1 MTTIRLC
8 TTSFVLSLLLL
19 GDFVSG
25 LRRYNFTI
33 TSQWSAADG
42 HGRPVFAINGQ
53 TPGPLITAT
62 EGEEVEVFLNNQLAT
77 ETTMH
82 WHGIYQ
88 VDRPWNDGVPG
99 VTQYSI
105 QPRDNYTYRF
115 TVQQQ
120 YGSYFYHGHFGP
132 AFADGQRGPIW
143 IEPAAWRPRPYK
155 AISSSPQDLKAM
167 QRAEVNPRH
176 IVISDWNAE
185 PMDILLTMYRDTGI
199 VPWCS
204 NSIVMNGK
212 GRTYCHSKE
221 LIEETGGS
229 GRNSLGCKVQPK
241 QGLYANAQVCEPT
254 NGELEVVAA
263 ADGEEWIWINF
274 IHSGAHH
281 ELQISVDEHEFYVV
295 AADGEFVHPQ
305 KVHAANCNLGER
317 ISILVHLDKS
327 PGDYAIRLTSLR
339 TEQVIQGLG
348 ILRYP
353 SKTNNKIT
361 KVPTSKPWVHLNGT
375 LISTSSTSMDEMKLA
390 PFPARPPPWT
400 SDQTVKLFINMTGPS
415 AWSLGLGSHQA
426 FRQQLPPVLWEEDSR
441 GGTTLGV
448 QNVLRNGS
456 VVDIIFE
463 NGANVTS
470 QHPFHKHNHKA
481 WIIGTG
487 YGGFPWETVQ
497 EAIDAGAA
505 DYFNFND
512 PPIRDGC
519 RLGNATGD
527 WTVIR
532 YEITFPA
539 ASMLHCH
546 MIHHFGAGQQIVLL
560 EGVEAMAQV
569 PNEVKQKVHADF
581 VPNLRYGPLD

>member
-1 MTTIRLC
+1 MRRY
-8 TTSFVLSLLLL
+8 TTSFALSFLLLCN
-19 GDFVSG
+19 FATG

-62 EGEEVEVFLNNQLAT
+62 EGEEVEIFVNNQLAT

-82 WHGIYQ
+82 WHGVYQ

-155 AISSSPQDLKAM
+155 DISSSPQDVKGM
-167 QRAEVNPRH
+167 QRAEANPRH

-185 PMDILLTMYRDTGI
+185 PMDILLIMYRDTGI

-212 GRTYCHSKE
+212 GRTYCHANE
-221 LIEETGGS
+221 VIEETGGP
-229 GRNSLGCKVQPK
+229 GRNSLGCMVQAK
-241 QGLYANAQVCEPT
+241 QGLYANSQVCEPT
-254 NGELEVVAA
+254 LGELEVITA

-281 ELQISVDEHEFYVV
+281 ELQISIDEHEFYVI
-295 AADGEFVHPQ
+295 AADGEFVYPQ

-317 ISILVHLDKS
+317 ISILVHLEKT

-339 TEQVIQGLG
+339 KEQVIQGLG

-353 SKTNNKIT
+353 SKTNNNEIT
-361 KVPTSKPWVHLNGT
+361 KLPTTKPWVHLNGT
-375 LISTSSTSMDEMKLA
+375 LVSSSLTPMDEMKLA
-390 PFPARPPPWT
+390 PFPERPPPPT

-426 FRQQLPPVLWEEDSR
+426 FRQQLPPLLWQEGSR
-441 GGTTLGV
+441 GSTTLGD
-448 QNVLRNGS
+448 QNALRNGS

-463 NGANVTS
+463 NGANVTT

-487 YGGFPWETVQ
+487 HGGFSWATVQ

-505 DYFNFND
+505 NQFNLKN

-560 EGVEAMAQV
+560 EGVEAMAQI
-569 PNEVKQKVHADF
+569 PEEVKQKVHADF